1 MAFID
6 LFKKKYAANVWCNNC
21 NSHQEVQIP
30 KGTSITQ
37 FMESATGKCNNCGCN
52 TLYVGTKQI
61 NEFEKKPK
69 VKWIIKK
76 EQPIQKTPSYSP
88 RPSNSPAKLLPKPR
102 QQPGAEYAERAKRAE
117 YAERAKR
124 AEYAE
129 RAKRAE
135 YAERAKRVRQPNYV
149 EPFFDSAEVVEPR
162 GVFGSAKDIDFWTG
176 LKGEGDE
183 NQ

>member
-6 LFKKKYAANVWCNNC
+6 LFKKKYAANVWCDNC

-30 KGTSITQ
+30 KGTSIAQ

-52 TLYVGTKQI
+52 TLYAGAKHVD
-61 NEFEKKPK
+61 EFEKKPKPK

-88 RPSNSPAKLLPKPR
+88 KPSNSPANLLPKPR

-124 AEYAE
+124 
-129 RAKRAE
+129 R
-135 YAERAKRVRQPNYV
+135 V
-149 EPFFDSAEVVEPR
+149 EPDFTPR
-162 GVFGSAKDIDFWTG
+162 GVFGSAKDINFWTG
-176 LKGEGDE
+176 LKREDE
-183 NQ
+183 N